1 MKGIHM
7 KLKYLFIL
15 IVLTLGIIACQSN
28 NSTRTTVTSIQ
39 DDEIAIRQL
48 YNQIEENWNSGN
60 MDKIMANIADDVVQ
74 MPPGQPVVVGKEAL
88 RSAYGQF
95 LSRNT
100 DIWEP
105 LIEQIVISGDLAIVR
120 NSSTESSTPKEGGN
134 TTTIIGKT
142 IHVFKRGIDGSWK
155 MIIEIWN

>member
-1 MKGIHM
+1 M

-15 IVLTLGIIACQSN
+15 IVLTLGNIACQSN

-88 RSAYGQF
+88 RSVYGQF

-134 TTTIIGKT
+134 TTTISLKT